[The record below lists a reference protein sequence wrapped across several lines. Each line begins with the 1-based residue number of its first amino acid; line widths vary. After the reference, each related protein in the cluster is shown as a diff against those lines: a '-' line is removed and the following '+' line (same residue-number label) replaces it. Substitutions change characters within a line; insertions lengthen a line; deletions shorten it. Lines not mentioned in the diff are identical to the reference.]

1 MVATRNESTVI
12 ATMTIDRMNER
23 RMFISLTTYECFEFN
38 NVNCNV
44 RVSIADDRNLT
55 HLNIT
60 FKMNFF
66 DHLLGAEGCSVD
78 GTTSSN
84 PFTSMIDAAFSN
96 QHDGGYLVN
105 SNSIIGAGPNDQA
118 VMVSNHVPINEA
130 FHPAVQ
136 HPMTTSHDGH
146 LLHSGFPF
154 HPFQP
159 HANNVMLPPMMTFP
173 FSMPYAQPFPL
184 TNFHPQGTE
193 LFHHNTTFDD
203 NQYYNSE
210 DRMAEEG
217 QLEEDYRYQNE
228 IEYDDRILEANDQ
241 WQELPSR
248 QGYNQAWDDLS
259 ERLQS
264 GSLGT
269 TSVSTRTYEFAT
281 DNPFLQSSSYINAT
295 DDGSDYLHE
304 MLAKARELY
313 QRGDVR
319 QAVLCLQSIVQLE
332 AGSSCDEAWSLLGN

>member
-1 MVATRNESTVI
+1 
-12 ATMTIDRMNER
+12 
-23 RMFISLTTYECFEFN
+23 
-38 NVNCNV
+38 
-44 RVSIADDRNLT
+44 
-55 HLNIT
+55 
-60 FKMNFF
+60 MNFF
-66 DHLLGAEGCSVD
+66 DHLLGAEGCSMD
-78 GTTSSN
+78 GTASGN

-105 SNSIIGAGPNDQA
+105 SSSISPNEQA
-118 VMVSNHVPINEA
+118 VMVSNHHVPMSEA

-136 HPMTTSHDGH
+136 HPMTVSHDGH
-146 LLHSGFPF
+146 LLHSGLSF

-184 TNFHPQGTE
+184 ANFHPQGAE
-193 LFHHNTTFDD
+193 LFHHSMTFDD
-203 NQYYNSE
+203 NQYNSE
-210 DRMAEEG
+210 DHNFIVDERIAEEG

-259 ERLQS
+259 KRLQS

-281 DNPFLQSSSYINAT
+281 DNPFLQSSSYVNAT

>member
-1 MVATRNESTVI
+1 
-12 ATMTIDRMNER
+12 
-23 RMFISLTTYECFEFN
+23 
-38 NVNCNV
+38 
-44 RVSIADDRNLT
+44 
-55 HLNIT
+55 
-60 FKMNFF
+60 
-66 DHLLGAEGCSVD
+66 
-78 GTTSSN
+78 
-84 PFTSMIDAAFSN
+84 
-96 QHDGGYLVN
+96 
-105 SNSIIGAGPNDQA
+105 
-118 VMVSNHVPINEA
+118 
-130 FHPAVQ
+130 
-136 HPMTTSHDGH
+136 
-146 LLHSGFPF
+146 
-154 HPFQP
+154 
-159 HANNVMLPPMMTFP
+159 
-173 FSMPYAQPFPL
+173 
-184 TNFHPQGTE
+184 
-193 LFHHNTTFDD
+193 
-203 NQYYNSE
+203 
-210 DRMAEEG
+210 MAEEG

-241 WQELPSR
+241 WHELPSR

>member
-1 MVATRNESTVI
+1 
-12 ATMTIDRMNER
+12 
-23 RMFISLTTYECFEFN
+23 
-38 NVNCNV
+38 
-44 RVSIADDRNLT
+44 
-55 HLNIT
+55 
-60 FKMNFF
+60 MNFF

-78 GTTSSN
+78 GTASSN

-96 QHDGGYLVN
+96 QHDGGFFVSSS
-105 SNSIIGAGPNDQA
+105 SNIIGAGPNEQA
-118 VMVSNHVPINEA
+118 VMLSNHHVVPMSEA
-130 FHPAVQ
+130 FHHTVQ
-136 HPMTTSHDGH
+136 HPMSVSHDGH
-146 LLHSGFPF
+146 MLQSGLPF

-159 HANNVMLPPMMTFP
+159 HGNMLPLPPMMTFP
-173 FSMPYAQPFPL
+173 FSMPFAQPLPL
-184 TNFHPQGTE
+184 ANFHPQSAE
-193 LFHHNTTFDD
+193 LFHRNRTFDD
-203 NQYYNSE
+203 NQYSSE
-210 DRMAEEG
+210 DHIVDGSMAEEDY
-217 QLEEDYRYQNE
+217 QLEDDYQFQNE
-228 IEYDDRILEANDQ
+228 IVDDDQNLEANDQ

-295 DDGSDYLHE
+295 EDGSDYLHE

-332 AGSSCDEAWSLLGN
+332 AGSSCDEAWSLLGNYLHTMTLHHRHCHIIPGALLLLLRRDVSCAVYQGNAMQRTTKTRELSTV

>member
-1 MVATRNESTVI
+1 
-12 ATMTIDRMNER
+12 
-23 RMFISLTTYECFEFN
+23 
-38 NVNCNV
+38 
-44 RVSIADDRNLT
+44 
-55 HLNIT
+55 
-60 FKMNFF
+60 MNFF

-78 GTTSSN
+78 GTASSN
-84 PFTSMIDAAFSN
+84 PFTSMIDAVFSN
-96 QHDGGYLVN
+96 QHDGGYFVDSSGS
-105 SNSIIGAGPNDQA
+105 SNNIIGAGPNEQA
-118 VMVSNHVPINEA
+118 VMVSSHHHHQHVSMGDT
-130 FHPAVQ
+130 FHHPAVQ
-136 HPMTTSHDGH
+136 HPMAVSHDGH
-146 LLHSGFPF
+146 MLHSGLPF

-159 HANNVMLPPMMTFP
+159 HANMMLPMSPMMTFP
-173 FSMPYAQPFPL
+173 FSMPYAQPLPMS
-184 TNFHPQGTE
+184 NFHPQSAE
-193 LFHHNTTFDD
+193 LFHSDRTFDD
-203 NQYYNSE
+203 NQYSNENYIVDGSL
-210 DRMAEEG
+210 AEED
-217 QLEEDYRYQNE
+217 QLEEDYQYQNE
-228 IEYDDRILEANDQ
+228 IVDDDLNLEANDQ

-269 TSVSTRTYEFAT
+269 TSASTRTYEFAT

-295 DDGSDYLHE
+295 DENGSDNYLHE